1 MENRKEKVK
10 KSHKMDAFQ
19 IVLYVIVALYCLSM
33 LYVLFFGGINSLK
46 DATDYEWNNPFAF
59 PSKEFGWH
67 FENCQPLR
75 GFPLGGFS
83 CRTAV

>member
-19 IVLYVIVALYCLSM
+19 IGLYVIVALYCLSM

-46 DATDYEWNNPFAF
+46 DATDYE
-59 PSKEFGWH
+59 
-67 FENCQPLR
+67 
-75 GFPLGGFS
+75 
-83 CRTAV
+83 